1 MAASIRLRSDQGEG
15 VTAVPSA
22 ATEPTLRIKF
32 LGPGADDLDV
42 GASVGK
48 ERTWHRRGAVLSALL
63 MTLAVPALAAAPSP
77 EDTIAAIEAE
87 EEAAAVWMD
96 SRTAAYAGFLS
107 NAPTSSE
114 ATAERDRAILEMYS
128 RAFQTQLTVYGL
140 MAQHPADSEVAA
152 AGQEAI
158 SAAYEVAAEESQ
170 MTRELYDEFVA
181 ALAAVTTTTTTLL
194 ADLPPVTTTSTTLPG
209 LPTTSTT
216 NPDDTTTTTDGPATP
231 PGTSTSTTMAAE
243 PGAPSGPTSTTLPTL
258 PASGSVTPTVD
269 GPEAGF
275 GNLSTSEL
283 AIRLIGDPVPV
294 GLERANPEDG
304 AYGDQGL
311 GFRVIR
317 GLIRLSLPAA
327 ITEPLV
333 DVALLL
339 RAVVAAFL
347 SGMATLAWPAGT
359 LSGSLLLYGIWRRV
373 RRI

>member
-1 MAASIRLRSDQGEG
+1 M
-15 VTAVPSA
+15 
-22 ATEPTLRIKF
+22 
-32 LGPGADDLDV
+32 
-42 GASVGK
+42 GK
-48 ERTWHRRGAVLSALL
+48 ERNWHWLGATLTALL
-63 MTLAVPALAAAPSP
+63 MTLAVPVLAAVLSP

-87 EEAAAVWMD
+87 EAAAASWMEARSD
-96 SRTAAYAGFLS
+96 AYVEFLS
-107 NAPTSSE
+107 TNPTSSE

-170 MTRELYDEFVA
+170 MTRELCDEFVA

-216 NPDDTTTTTDGPATP
+216 NPDVTTTTTDGPAPP
-231 PGTSTSTTMAAE
+231 PGSSTSTTMAAE
-243 PGAPSGPTSTTLPTL
+243 PGVPSGPTSTTLPSL
-258 PASGSVTPTVD
+258 PASRPGTPTVD

-304 AYGDQGL
+304 ADGDQGL

-359 LSGSLLLYGIWRRV
+359 LSGSLLLYGIWRRF

>member
-1 MAASIRLRSDQGEG
+1 M
-15 VTAVPSA
+15 
-22 ATEPTLRIKF
+22 
-32 LGPGADDLDV
+32 
-42 GASVGK
+42 
-48 ERTWHRRGAVLSALL
+48 LL

-87 EEAAAVWMD
+87 AAAAAAWMD
-96 SRTAAYAGFLS
+96 SRTAAYTAFLS
-107 NAPTSSE
+107 NDPTVSE
-114 ATAERDRAILEMYS
+114 AAAERDRAIFEIYA

-181 ALAAVTTTTTTLL
+181 ALAAATTTTTPSTTTTTTSTTTTTTLGPG
-194 ADLPPVTTTSTTLPG
+194 LPPLPTTSTTLPG
-209 LPTTSTT
+209 LPATTSSTT
-216 NPDDTTTTTDGPATP
+216 TTTTRDATTAATTTTDGPATP
-231 PGTSTSTTMAAE
+231 SSGSTSTTIGAE
-243 PGAPSGPTSTTLPTL
+243 PGAADSPTSTTVPT
-258 PASGSVTPTVD
+258 PPESSSSAEQTVNGSD
-269 GPEAGF
+269 SQGLL

-283 AIRLIGDPVPV
+283 AIQLIGDQVPV
-294 GLERANPEDG
+294 GLERANPESSSPSGEQD
-304 AYGDQGL
+304 L
-311 GFRVIR
+311 EFRVIR

-327 ITEPLV
+327 ITAPLV

>member
-1 MAASIRLRSDQGEG
+1 MA
-15 VTAVPSA
+15 
-22 ATEPTLRIKF
+22 
-32 LGPGADDLDV
+32 
-42 GASVGK
+42 
-48 ERTWHRRGAVLSALL
+48 
-63 MTLAVPALAAAPSP
+63 LAIPARAAAPSP

-87 EEAAAVWMD
+87 AAAAAAWMD
-96 SRTAAYAGFLS
+96 SRTAAYVEFLS
-107 NAPTSSE
+107 NDPTVSE
-114 ATAERDRAILEMYS
+114 ATAERDRAIFEMYAS
-128 RAFQTQLTVYGL
+128 AFQSQLNIYQL
-140 MAQHPADSEVAA
+140 MTGPPDADVEA

-158 SAAYEVAAEESQ
+158 SAVYEAAGEESQ
-170 MTRELYDEFVA
+170 MTRELYEEFVA
-181 ALAAVTTTTTTLL
+181 ALAAATTTTTTTTTTTLL
-194 ADLPPVTTTSTTLPG
+194 PGLPPLPTTSTTLPG

-231 PGTSTSTTMAAE
+231 PGTSTSTTIAAE
-243 PGAPSGPTSTTLPTL
+243 PGAPSGPTSTTLPSL
-258 PASGSVTPTVD
+258 PAGGPATPTVD
-269 GPEAGF
+269 GPEAGL

-294 GLERANPEDG
+294 GVERANPEDG
-304 AYGDQGL
+304 ADGDRGL

-327 ITEPLV
+327 ITAPLV